1 MKISIVLVA
10 VALVVGY
17 LILPI
22 IIWAFARN
30 SKLGKWLTFG
40 MLLVFL
46 VVLFFGITS
55 EIGFTKEYATIKVN
69 FTSRWFSKK
78 INWSLSGIQ
87 KVDFL
92 INIFM
97 LIPIG
102 LFAIYI
108 SRKTFMQKLLTCL
121 LVGLMCGVLLETIQ
135 FVLPVVRSVQ
145 LSDVLLNAI
154 SVVIGGVMGVVYDKI
169 FNKKHLK

>member
-1 MKISIVLVA
+1 
-10 VALVVGY
+10 
-17 LILPI
+17 
-22 IIWAFARN
+22 
-30 SKLGKWLTFG
+30 
-40 MLLVFL
+40 
-46 VVLFFGITS
+46 
-55 EIGFTKEYATIKVN
+55 
-69 FTSRWFSKK
+69 
-78 INWSLSGIQ
+78 
-87 KVDFL
+87 
-92 INIFM
+92 M

-102 LFAIYI
+102 LFDIYI